1 MLSYRWWYLL
11 QISLCLI
18 YAESSTNFTAELKDY
33 EFNTTAT
40 TNFTEETDGRV
51 TTESS
56 KSSSVNARRS
66 VPSVRI
72 LTKIESPRRTYGYWP
87 NRRNKAFITG
97 NIHRQVPHT
106 GGQYPSRVPHTG
118 GQYPGQIPYTGQ
130 YPSQVPLARGQYPSR
145 VPNTGR
151 QYPVRVRN
159 NRLQYPRLI
168 PSNRAQFPRQVIN
181 TGGWYPI
188 RVPNNRVP
196 YSNYYPEYPTY
207 NQGYERNSQTFNVDQ
222 SGKPQFVSDV
232 CPEIDAPILINGLL
246 CPDAIDRFGSHLC
259 YTYEHYYKSCC
270 EKCHQM
276 KNRAEIGCEYGD
288 HSSQCKNLPGYQC
301 YEHYNRAICC
311 EACKNHKKKLNSAI
325 QTPGCEFGDMSP
337 HCKYIKPTTCYQRDI
352 ERICCETCPKFKN
365 ENNKACPYGDQSS
378 YLCKAVLLDIARC
391 YSHQTQTICCD
402 TCSKVKKTEPGCA
415 YGDHAVVFNS
425 PYGSLNCEQFIR
437 VYTNKECNNPVIKS
451 RCCASCGP

>member
-18 YAESSTNFTAELKDY
+18 YSESSTNFTAELKDY

-325 QTPGCEFGDMSP
+325 QT
-337 HCKYIKPTTCYQRDI
+337 
-352 ERICCETCPKFKN
+352 
-365 ENNKACPYGDQSS
+365 CPYGDQSS